1 MVRMAGNVEI
11 ASKVEGG
18 GWGAVTP
25 SVGGRSAFV
34 STNSAHGG
42 PGEWSLEPWAPSDI
56 APLG

>member
-18 GWGAVTP
+18 GWGALTP
-25 SVGGRSAFV
+25 SVRGRSACLDEQRAWRLDRV
-34 STNSAHGG
+34 ASGAVG
-42 PGEWSLEPWAPSDI
+42 PSDI